1 MKSKLVMAC
10 VLGSALLGVS
20 GPVLAHHGNA
30 EYEKKVSEFKQA
42 TVTKFAWA
50 EKEEERKQNYE
61 TVLARTK

>member
-10 VLGSALLGVS
+10 VLGSALLAVS

-30 EYEKKVSEFKQA
+30 AYENKVSEFKQA

-50 EKEEERKQNYE
+50 NPHS
-61 TVLARTK
+61 LIDSM